1 MKEIFWGLFG
11 IASIILILRYLLQ
24 ISIWTRW
31 IQPLVVRKPKPVIT
45 FADGKDV
52 ISISKYLPVNVDNEI
67 NKRLNKE
74 HERLPYVEMV
84 DPYLDPFKAM
94 QNNTTN
100 NRIYNDL
107 LKEYFKKKEIEYKNL
122 VSSEEEKRFM
132 IPIPLIIE
140 NRGSVPCGKTDIDIE
155 FSDNTHVYLLN
166 AKETITEYSLEEP
179 IQCPDGMFPCLDL
192 KKVSYSYV
200 KWNFDKFANKK
211 LTYKMEGLNQH
222 RKNEKLIGCLYV
234 DSRFQSRILIDW
246 TIVEPSYGTPL
257 TGELVI
263 NIA

>member
-1 MKEIFWGLFG
+1 MKEIFWGLFC

-31 IQPLVVRKPKPVIT
+31 IQPLVVRKPKPIIT

-52 ISISKYLPVNVDNEI
+52 ITISKYLSVNINDEI

-74 HERLPYVEMV
+74 HERLLYVEMV

-107 LKEYFKKKEIEYKNL
+107 LQEYFKKKETEYKNL
-122 VSSEEEKRFM
+122 AVSEDEKRFM
-132 IPIPLIIE
+132 IPVYLLIE

-155 FSDNTHVYLLN
+155 FSDNTHVFLSN

-179 IQCPDGMFPCLDL
+179 IQCPDGMFPYLAL
-192 KKVSYSYV
+192 KKVSYSYE
-200 KWNFDKFANKK
+200 KWKFDKFANKK

-234 DSRFQSRILIDW
+234 DSRFQGRILIDW

>member
-1 MKEIFWGLFG
+1 MKEIFWGLFC

-31 IQPLVVRKPKPVIT
+31 IQPLVVRKPKPIIT
-45 FADGKDV
+45 FVDGKDV
-52 ISISKYLPVNVDNEI
+52 ISISKYLPVNINDEI

-132 IPIPLIIE
+132 IAIPLIIE
-140 NRGSVPCGKTDIDIE
+140 NRGSVPCGKTDIDIK
-155 FSDNTHVYLLN
+155 FSDNTHVYLSN

-179 IQCPDGMFPCLDL
+179 IRCPDGMIPCLDL
-192 KKVSYSYV
+192 KEISYSFE
-200 KWNFDKFANKK
+200 KWSFDKFVDKK
-211 LTYKMEGLNQH
+211 LSYNMDGLNQH

-234 DSRFQSRILIDW
+234 DSRFQGRILIDL